1 VLNTERPASW
11 PNLGRL
17 WPSAGRSIGRPLRCG
32 VFDVGVSG
40 VPCTL
45 HQLCSDLSVHCG
57 WSKAVHFYFSYT
69 IEARGCG
76 GLTGLA
82 PRARDLLR
90 LGSRAEPEA

>member
-1 VLNTERPASW
+1 MQ
-11 PNLGRL
+11 
-17 WPSAGRSIGRPLRCG
+17 
-32 VFDVGVSG
+32 GVSG

-57 WSKAVHFYFSYT
+57 WSKALLKLYLSYT

-82 PRARDLLR
+82 PRARALLR
-90 LGSRAEPEA
+90 IGSRAEPEA